1 MITGVNKL
9 GSRGHFG
16 GCFLSIL
23 LCRLVTTYEGEKMN
37 RANNELMKIT
47 LPRMGGVVLKLL
59 RSVVAG
65 QRRRDANKKSSVTG
79 GLPI

>member
-1 MITGVNKL
+1 
-9 GSRGHFG
+9 
-16 GCFLSIL
+16 
-23 LCRLVTTYEGEKMN
+23 MN

-79 GLPI
+79 GLPIRLERPFLP